1 MASLDIE
8 SLFTNIPLEETT
20 KNCVNDL
27 FSSNVYSGK
36 LSRKDLYDL
45 LKVATTESSFIFDNK
60 LYKQIDRVAMA
71 SFLGPTLANAFLCH
85 YEKIWLNECL
95 SQFKTVVYKRYVDDI
110 YVLFKSKEHLKLF
123 VNYMNSKYR
132 NIKFTFETEDSSNF
146 SFLDV
151 KITRQNKR
159 FVTSIFR
166 KATFS
171 GVFTNYDS
179 FISDTYK
186 IGLVH
191 TLLFRFFKI
200 CSSME
205 NFHIEVELLRS
216 IFKCNNYP
224 VNIIDQ
230 CIKKFFDKLYVRKQ
244 IVPTVPKKEL
254 LVVLPYLGTFSLNL
268 RKRLYKSV
276 SKSLPQC
283 NIKVI
288 FQSKNRLSSFFKF
301 KDSIP
306 LHLRSH
312 LIYKFQCS
320 NCNITYY
327 GETEFHLKVRAGE
340 RLRTSPL
347 TGKRVNKTK
356 NLLLKITA
364 FCQVTCVHLRIL
376 PF

>member
-1 MASLDIE
+1 
-8 SLFTNIPLEETT
+8 
-20 KNCVNDL
+20 
-27 FSSNVYSGK
+27 
-36 LSRKDLYDL
+36 
-45 LKVATTESSFIFDNK
+45 
-60 LYKQIDRVAMA
+60 
-71 SFLGPTLANAFLCH
+71 
-85 YEKIWLNECL
+85 
-95 SQFKTVVYKRYVDDI
+95 
-110 YVLFKSKEHLKLF
+110 
-123 VNYMNSKYR
+123 
-132 NIKFTFETEDSSNF
+132 
-146 SFLDV
+146 
-151 KITRQNKR
+151 
-159 FVTSIFR
+159 
-166 KATFS
+166 
-171 GVFTNYDS
+171 
-179 FISDTYK
+179 
-186 IGLVH
+186 
-191 TLLFRFFKI
+191 
-200 CSSME
+200 ME

-230 CIKKFFDKLYVRKQ
+230 CIKKFFDKFYVPKQ

-327 GETEFHLKVRAGE
+327 GKTERNLKVRAGE
-340 RLRTSPL
+340 HISKSPL
-347 TGKRVNKTK
+347 KGKRNNNNKKSSVK
-356 NLLLKITA
+356 NHCLLPGHVCS
-364 FCQVTCVHLRIL
+364 FEIL
-376 PF
+376 LF

>member
-1 MASLDIE
+1 MSL
-8 SLFTNIPLEETT
+8 
-20 KNCVNDL
+20 
-27 FSSNVYSGK
+27 
-36 LSRKDLYDL
+36 
-45 LKVATTESSFIFDNK
+45 
-60 LYKQIDRVAMA
+60 
-71 SFLGPTLANAFLCH
+71 
-85 YEKIWLNECL
+85 
-95 SQFKTVVYKRYVDDI
+95 
-110 YVLFKSKEHLKLF
+110 
-123 VNYMNSKYR
+123 
-132 NIKFTFETEDSSNF
+132 
-146 SFLDV
+146 LDV
-151 KITRQNKR
+151 KITRKSKR

-179 FISDTYK
+179 FTFNNYS

-205 NFHIEVELLRS
+205 IFHIEVEHLRS

-230 CIKKFFDKLYVRKQ
+230 CIKKFLDKFYVPKQ
-244 IVPTVPKKEL
+244 IVPTLPKREL
-254 LVVLPYLGTFSLNL
+254 LVVLPFLGELSLNL

-288 FQSKNRLSSFFKF
+288 FQSKNRWSSLFIF

-306 LHLRSH
+306 LYLCSH
-312 LIYKFQCS
+312 LIYKFHCS

-327 GETEFHLKVRAGE
+327 GETERHLKVRAGE
-340 RLRTSPL
+340 
-347 TGKRVNKTK
+347 
-356 NLLLKITA
+356 
-364 FCQVTCVHLRIL
+364 
-376 PF
+376 

>member
-1 MASLDIE
+1 MNVL
-8 SLFTNIPLEETT
+8 LNLNLQFTNVMLT
-20 KNCVNDL
+20 
-27 FSSNVYSGK
+27 
-36 LSRKDLYDL
+36 
-45 LKVATTESSFIFDNK
+45 IF
-60 LYKQIDRVAMA
+60 L
-71 SFLGPTLANAFLCH
+71 
-85 YEKIWLNECL
+85 
-95 SQFKTVVYKRYVDDI
+95 
-110 YVLFKSKEHLKLF
+110 LFKSKEHLKWF
-123 VNYMNSKYR
+123 VNYMNSKHK
-132 NIKFTFETEDSSNF
+132 NIKFTFETEDSNNF
-146 SFLDV
+146 SLLDV
-151 KITRQNKR
+151 KRTTKTKSLLLW
-159 FVTSIFR
+159 FFTKPHLVE
-166 KATFS
+166 
-171 GVFTNYDS
+171 FTNYDS
-179 FISDTYK
+179 FIFDTYK

-191 TLLFRFFKI
+191 ILLFRFFKI

-230 CIKKFFDKLYVRKQ
+230 CIKKFFDKLYVPKQ

-268 RKRLYKSV
+268 RKGLYKSV

-327 GETEFHLKVRAGE
+327 GETW
-340 RLRTSPL
+340 TSS
-347 TGKRVNKTK
+347 
-356 NLLLKITA
+356 
-364 FCQVTCVHLRIL
+364 
-376 PF
+376 